1 MQQLKLKT
9 KTTHQNNWF
18 SKSEISLERM
28 RVRGVCVCVRAV
40 ELFMGHFFNHF
51 GLFAESHEFQYFITS

>member
-28 RVRGVCVCVRAV
+28 RVRGVCVCACRRA
-40 ELFMGHFFNHF
+40 LHGPFFQSF
-51 GLFAESHEFQYFITS
+51 WIICRIP